1 MLHNNITVTLFC
13 PSDKAFL
20 SLKYPQPPFT
30 LLQYHV
36 VPVKL
41 KREALESLPSH
52 SKIDTLLPGHP
63 LVIVNSYARRYSN
76 RYVSINDVK
85 ITAWNLFENER
96 MIVHGM
102 EDFFD
107 PAVQILKYPWFDR
120 GASVDFLSWMK
131 DHMVFTIKT
140 AAQETSHHDLKDSQI
155 ADVLSSKGYV
165 AMALVLDKTLKTL
178 VPAEPI
184 HNTTVTIFCPSDKA
198 FFSLKYPQPPL
209 TLLQYHVV
217 PVKLD
222 REDLASSLAFESK
235 IDTLLPGHP
244 LVITTIPGSKHASIN
259 NVKITAW
266 NIYNDGHVIV
276 HGIDDFFDPAFQ
288 ILIYPWY
295 DGGASKSN
303 SSSSMNVLSQEVD
316 HDSLCWV
323 KSVVLAII
331 VLALIGI
338 VISIFAYIRRNHF
351 LPSYFGYVSIDYSQ
365 SRFCFAEDV

>member
-1 MLHNNITVTLFC
+1 M
-13 PSDKAFL
+13 AFKFSFTFL
-20 SLKYPQPPFT
+20 LLLLLLILPQ
-30 LLQYHV
+30 
-36 VPVKL
+36 
-41 KREALESLPSH
+41 
-52 SKIDTLLPGHP
+52 
-63 LVIVNSYARRYSN
+63 
-76 RYVSINDVK
+76 
-85 ITAWNLFENER
+85 
-96 MIVHGM
+96 
-102 EDFFD
+102 
-107 PAVQILKYPWFDR
+107 
-120 GASVDFLSWMK
+120 
-131 DHMVFTIKT
+131 FTIKT

-165 AMALVLDKTLKTL
+165 AMALVLDQTLKTL

-323 KSVVLAII
+323 KSLVLAII

-365 SRFCFAEDV
+365 SRNRKNIREGAKRGELLGFASVRFMVQKKKGKEEGRIPGRRRRNSAAEWERASPMIKLNGKERDLRRRLRLRPRPFRSFPRREPRC